1 MTKLDA
7 TQHETLRLARKKT
20 VANSWKLLQTAVEL
34 FEKEQYPV
42 ACFLAITSIE
52 DAGKLFLMHLT
63 QGEDL
68 VCLGFPEPS
77 PDFKALDK
85 LFRKHNE
92 KAVQAAFDC
101 LYINSGADRRHGI
114 HPLSGLYRTSG
125 IIFLGRSKYWMT
137 IRNSCLYT
145 DVNLASNLSSSPL
158 ESISR
163 EHAYYF
169 ICMGYEVLAEN
180 AGFIGLGSLSE
191 LLGNERSSPDKIKSH
206 KESVKF
212 CQDRISDL
220 EAFMEKWSKT
230 VDIDQLDFLKDPK
243 KYQDKAESLE
253 ANESKTRK
261 KKDTITS
268 S

>member
-7 TQHETLRLARKKT
+7 TQRETLRLASKKT

-52 DAGKLFLMHLT
+52 EAGKLFLMHFT
-63 QGEDL
+63 QGEDS
-68 VCLGFPEPS
+68 S

-85 LFRKHNE
+85 LFRNHNG

-101 LYINSGADRRHGI
+101 LYINSGADRRQGI
-114 HPLSGLYRTSG
+114 HPLSGSYRTSG
-125 IIFLGRSKYWMT
+125 IIRLGRSKYWMT

-180 AGFIGLGSLSE
+180 AGFVGLGSRTE
-191 LLGNERSSPDKIKSH
+191 LLSNEHSSPDKIKSH

-212 CQDRISDL
+212 CQDRIRDL

-261 KKDTITS
+261 KKDTITKT
-268 S
+268 